1 MSDRRMGVRAGAA
14 AACLALLEA
23 CGGSQAA
30 PPAAAP
36 VPPVSVMTVA
46 PEAVATSTE
55 WIATLDGMVNAQIRP
70 QVSGYLLNRNYRE
83 GGAVRKG
90 DVLFEID
97 PRPFDAALAQARA
110 RLGEA
115 QAQVTRAARDLQ
127 RDRPLAEQRAIAQSQ
142 LDSDIAASDAAAAA
156 LETAKAAVDTATL
169 NLSFI
174 RVTSLVDGVAAIAT
188 AQIGDLVGPTT
199 LLTTISQVD
208 PIRAYF
214 RISEREYLPIAAAL
228 NSAGAPARLWT
239 ANSALQL
246 ILADGSIY
254 PRAGAV
260 MTVDREI
267 DPKMGT
273 IRLSASFPNP
283 GNVLRPGQ
291 YGRVRAET
299 AVLTNALLVPQRAVS
314 ELQGSFQI
322 RVVTPDNKIITRTV
336 TPGPRIGGRWV
347 IQDGLHAGERVVVEG
362 AAIKSGT
369 VVDVK
374 PFVPTPEAR

>member
-1 MSDRRMGVRAGAA
+1 
-14 AACLALLEA
+14 
-23 CGGSQAA
+23 
-30 PPAAAP
+30 
-36 VPPVSVMTVA
+36 
-46 PEAVATSTE
+46 
-55 WIATLDGMVNAQIRP
+55 
-70 QVSGYLLNRNYRE
+70 VSGYLVNRNYRE

-90 DVLFEID
+90 AVLFEID
-97 PRPFDAALAQARA
+97 PRPFDAALAQAKA

-142 LDSDIAASDAAAAA
+142 LDSDIAAGDAAAAA
-156 LETAKAAVDTATL
+156 LETAKAAVDAATL
-169 NLSFI
+169 NLSFTK
-174 RVTSLVDGVAAIAT
+174 VTSLVDGVAAIAT

-228 NSAGAPARLWT
+228 NGAGAPARLWT

-254 PRAGAV
+254 PRTGAV

-322 RVVTPDNKIITRTV
+322 RVVTADNKITTRTV
-336 TPGPRIGGRWV
+336 MPGRRVGGRWV

-369 VVDVK
+369 VVEVK
-374 PFVPTPEAR
+374 PFVPTPEVR